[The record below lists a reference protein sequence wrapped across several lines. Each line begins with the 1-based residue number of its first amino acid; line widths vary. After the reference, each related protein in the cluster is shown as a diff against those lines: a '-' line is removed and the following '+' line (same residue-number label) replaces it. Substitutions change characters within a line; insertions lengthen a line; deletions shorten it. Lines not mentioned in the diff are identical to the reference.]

1 MRAKLIIAST
11 LCLAFLLPAS
21 AAPVLADQ
29 SFHTTRLPLSLTA
42 AGAAAEQPTL
52 RAGQVVDIHT
62 NGPTVFAIEQY
73 LLNGAEPNTE
83 YQVVLSFY
91 QDTSCTPGGDY
102 DFVLPGVTLT
112 TDTHGDA
119 YGQARNTP
127 EEIPPDLHNTDWG
140 IVWTFVGGGVPA
152 YATACVEVHI
162 D

>member
-1 MRAKLIIAST
+1 MRTKLIIAST

-29 SFHTTRLPLSLTA
+29 SFHTTRLPLSLTEEGVA
-42 AGAAAEQPTL
+42 AGQPTL
-52 RAGQVVDIHT
+52 RAGQVVDIHA

-83 YQVVLSFY
+83 YQVFLSFY
-91 QDTSCTPGGDY
+91 WDTSCASASDY

-112 TDTHGDA
+112 TDAHGDA

-127 EEIPPDLHNTDWG
+127 ADIPPILHNTDWG
-140 IVWTFVGGGVPA
+140 IVWTFFDGALAA
-152 YATACVEVHI
+152 YSTACAKVHI